1 MDKTLEN
8 LYELVIEAYQNAVQ
22 NGHNL
27 DEWTAEEVAEDMCS
41 YDADIEKY
49 FIADVVYCVEKLREK
64 RDI

>member
-1 MDKTLEN
+1 MDKTLET
-8 LYELVIEAYQNAVQ
+8 LYSLVTEAYHNALL
-22 NGHNL
+22 NGYKL
-27 DEWTAEEVAEDMCS
+27 DEWTAEAVAEDMSS